1 MLQCRGF
8 RNSCV
13 RTQRGCDEMDICETV
28 NAGRAPDKD
37 ARADCRFPIIRHIVP
52 RANP

>member
-1 MLQCRGF
+1 MQQYRGF

-28 NAGRAPDKD
+28 NAGRAPDKG
-37 ARADCRFPIIRHIVP
+37 ACANCRFSIIRHIVP